1 MGKNSYWLRSGF
13 YSMGYRLA
21 VLIFGFGSFYFLIRY
36 FTKAEFGAWAL
47 FISITTIIEMSRNGL
62 IQNAVIKLIHNS
74 HPDDVGKIVL
84 SSFIINIL
92 YSGLI
97 YTLLASFSGV
107 LSRMFHIPEIGDMF
121 VYYGIT
127 ILLLVPFSQFNYI
140 QQSKFSFSGI
150 FWSTVFRQ
158 GSFFIS
164 VLIICLL
171 KIKITLVDL
180 VLVQSACTFL
190 GLICA
195 YFSARKFIQVTYA
208 WDINIIKR
216 VLGFGKY
223 VMGTNISSLLF
234 KTVDQFSVG
243 YFLNTN
249 IVALY
254 NSAIRV
260 SNLIEYPST
269 AVAEV
274 VYPQSAFRTSSEGDH
289 AAKDLYEKSVG
300 LTLALTLP
308 VVIGTV
314 ILADYIILI
323 IAGPEYHEA
332 AAILRITILYGI
344 FTPFSRQFGTVMD
357 SSGRPN
363 LNFILNFSSVF
374 FNIAS
379 NYFFIQQYG
388 MIGAAFGTLLSN
400 VVIFIVGNIMLT
412 RIFKIELRQVF
423 HYMFFY
429 YGVGFDFLQK
439 KLKTKLQG

>member
-1 MGKNSYWLRSGF
+1 MGKNSYWLKSGF

-74 HPDDVGKIVL
+74 DPNDVGKIVL
-84 SSFIINIL
+84 SSFIINIA
-92 YSGLI
+92 YSALI
-97 YTLLASFSGV
+97 YGALAGFSGV
-107 LSRMFHIPEIGDMF
+107 ISDMFHIADIGPMF

-127 ILLLVPFSQFNYI
+127 ILLLIPFSQFNYI

-158 GSFFIS
+158 GSFFLA
-164 VLIICLL
+164 VLTICVLD
-171 KIKITLVDL
+171 IKITLIDL
-180 VLVQSACTFL
+180 VLIQSGCTFL

-195 YFSARKFIQVTYA
+195 YFSARKYIQITFE
-208 WDINIIKR
+208 WDGAIIKK

-223 VMGTNISSLLF
+223 VMGTNISSLVF

-269 AVAEV
+269 SVAEV

-289 AAKDLYEKSVG
+289 AAKTLYEKSVG

-314 ILADYIILI
+314 ILADYIIFI
-323 IAGPEYHEA
+323 IAGPDYHEA
-332 AAILRITILYGI
+332 ANILRVTILYGI

-374 FNIAS
+374 VNIAS

-388 MIGAAFGTLLSN
+388 MLGAAFGTLFSN
-400 VVIFIVGNIMLT
+400 ILMFIAGNIMLR
-412 RIFKIELRQVF
+412 RIFKIELQQVF
-423 HYMFFY
+423 YYMFFY